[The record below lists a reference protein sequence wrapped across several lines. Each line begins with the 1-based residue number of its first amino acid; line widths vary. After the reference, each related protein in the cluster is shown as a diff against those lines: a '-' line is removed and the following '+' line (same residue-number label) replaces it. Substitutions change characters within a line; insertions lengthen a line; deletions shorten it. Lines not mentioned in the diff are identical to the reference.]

1 MSIRRSRVSVDTNG
15 AAGSAS
21 GNANFP
27 DIILGEVLGI
37 GINFHASA
45 PATTDV
51 TISAD
56 NPISFNVH
64 GITNTSADVYIAP
77 RAKPVDNVNTA
88 IANAHAP
95 FCVDGKVNVAVAQC
109 DALSAAVAVDLWW
122 RP

>member
-1 MSIRRSRVSVDTNG
+1 MSIRRSRVSVDTDGN
-15 AAGSAS
+15 AGSATGS
-21 GNANFP
+21 GNFP
-27 DIILGEVLGI
+27 DIIFGEVLGL

-56 NPISFNVH
+56 NPFSFNIH
-64 GITNTSADVYIAP
+64 GITNTSADVYVAP
-77 RAKPVDNVNTA
+77 RALPVNNVNTA
-88 IANAHAP
+88 ITNAYVP

-109 DALSAAVAVDLWW
+109 DALSGAVAVDLWW